1 MSFFQ
6 HIDGVT
12 LINLEQRSAQWH
24 SWRYGDDLPDRKA
37 RVTATMAAIIDGHS
51 VTGKSVTRLWMEL
64 TGRTRPDPVSPFLAR
79 LFKHG
84 ETTEPI
90 ARARYIERTGIQVR
104 DICTQHP
111 LHPWAGSSLD
121 GLSPEGH
128 VITEIKCPVSQQV
141 HNLAKGGTIPIYY
154 RPQCRWQ
161 YFTTPSARELHYV
174 SYFPGDEDGKDLAII
189 RMLRD
194 NQAEAALLAK
204 CMAFR
209 RQLVMDRSV
218 HSVAWDDAA
227 RSYRAAEAAK
237 RGAELRMAAALEVLM
252 KELPTGAKLHEGAG
266 VRLSTY
272 TRVEVDYSEVLRQC
286 GIDPVV
292 ASSAL
297 EASRAPG
304 QVLPEVLRQKLGL
317 DSATFDTAVA
327 RVRESAD
334 AELRRTGNVSTRVTV
349 SNPDPAKVVPATA
362 SATMQASRLP
372 ANRVIAFPAR
382 PATAALVPIVPT
394 LPLRISQARSS

>member
-24 SWRYGDDLPDRKA
+24 SWRNGDDLPDRKA

-286 GIDPVV
+286 GIDAVV

>member
-6 HIDGVT
+6 RIDGVT
-12 LINLEQRSAQWH
+12 LIDLEQRSAQWH
-24 SWRYGDDLPDRKA
+24 SWRNGEDLPDRKA
-37 RVTATMAAIIDGHS
+37 RVTGTMAAIIDGHS
-51 VTGKSVTRLWMEL
+51 VTDKSVTRLWMEL
-64 TGRTRPDPVSPFLAR
+64 TGRARPEPVSPFLAR

-90 ARARYIERTGIQVR
+90 ARARYIAYTGIQVR
-104 DICTQHP
+104 DICSQHP

-121 GLSPEGH
+121 GLSADGR

-141 HNLAKGGTIPIYY
+141 HNLAKGGSIPIYY

-174 SYFPGDEDGKDLAII
+174 SYFPEDEDGKDLAII

-194 NQAEAALLAK
+194 DQAEAALLGK

-209 RQLVMDRSV
+209 RKLVMDRSI
-218 HSVAWDDAA
+218 HSVAWDEAA
-227 RSYRAAEAAK
+227 RNYRAAAAAK
-237 RGAELRMAAALEVLM
+237 RGAEAKMAAALEALM
-252 KELPTGAKLHEGAG
+252 KEFPTGTKLHEGAG
-266 VRLSTY
+266 VRVSTY

-286 GIDPVV
+286 GIDP
-292 ASSAL
+292 AIAASAL
-297 EASRAPG
+297 IASRAPG
-304 QVLPEVLRQKLGL
+304 QVQPEVLRQHLGL
-317 DSATFDTAVA
+317 DRATFDTAVT

-349 SNPDPAKVVPATA
+349 SNPDPATVVPVAT
-362 SATMQASRLP
+362 SAELAPRQLP
-372 ANRVIAFPAR
+372 AKRLIALPAL
-382 PATAALVPIVPT
+382 PVTTALVPPVAASQLR
-394 LPLRISQARSS
+394 LPLQRSS